1 MTKKILL
8 FALVSIVLLS
18 CHSYKDSPVSEAYV
32 ATLNEKISVQQKN
45 GATWTKSPE
54 DIVRR
59 FFPPLSKGG
68 GSTKYEINK
77 TESSGGCKVSVM
89 EEGPIDDEILGE
101 KRTFHFENRE
111 GVWTITSMDHE
122 IKRR

>member
-1 MTKKILL
+1 MTKKI
-8 FALVSIVLLS
+8 FAIALVSLVLFS

-32 ATLNEKISVQQKN
+32 STLNEKISVQQKN

-54 DIVRR
+54 DIVRQ

-68 GSTKYEINK
+68 GSTRYEINK
-77 TESSGGCKVSVM
+77 AESSAGCKVSVM
-89 EEGPIDDEILGE
+89 EEGPINDEVLGE
-101 KRTFHFENRE
+101 RRTFHFENRE
-111 GVWTITSMDHE
+111 GVWTITDMKYE